1 MNYLL
6 TFYTNK
12 IKHHGETRGP
22 IILIKPQCRDDT
34 GLHIHE
40 LTHVKQWFRTL
51 GIHSFLYLFSKSY
64 RLKAEVEAYREQL
77 KHYLDDRSALF
88 AHYLANDYGF
98 EISQEE
104 AMRLLK

>member
-1 MNYLL
+1 MNYPL
-6 TFYTNK
+6 TFYTEK
-12 IKHHGETRGP
+12 IKHNGEARGP
-22 IILIKPQCRDDT
+22 IILIKPQYREDK
-34 GLHIHE
+34 GLHKHE
-40 LTHVKQWFRTL
+40 QVHVKQWFRTL
-51 GIHSFLYLFSKSY
+51 GVHSILYLFSNSY

-77 KHYLDDRSALF
+77 KHYPDNRSLLF